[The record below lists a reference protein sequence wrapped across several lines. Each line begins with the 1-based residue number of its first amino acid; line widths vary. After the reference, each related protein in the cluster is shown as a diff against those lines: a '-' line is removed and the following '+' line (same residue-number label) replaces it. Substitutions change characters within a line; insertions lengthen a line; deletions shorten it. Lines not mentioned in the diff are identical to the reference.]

1 MKNRLGLLIAILLLI
16 IFFLNGKLH
25 AQVPK
30 IDSVFPLKGSIGSLM
45 TIKGS
50 YMNNSRSVAVG
61 NTNELIISEADTQVV
76 VMIMPGTSTNYI
88 SITSFSNSQSIYA
101 DNFVVLPSSPPKMKA
116 FPSIPQHR

>member
-1 MKNRLGLLIAILLLI
+1 MKNRVGLVIAILLLI

-30 IDSVFPLKGSIGSLM
+30 IDSVFPLKGSIGCLM

-50 YMNNSRSVAVG
+50 DMNYSRSVAVG

-88 SITSFSNSQSIYA
+88 TITSFSNGQSSYT
-101 DNFVVLPSSPPKMKA
+101 DNFVIIPSLPPNK
-116 FPSIPQHR
+116 